1 MPASLLVVCTGNVCR
16 SPVAEH
22 LLRAGVG
29 ALGGVSVASAG
40 TSALSGRGVEEQF
53 AARLREHG
61 IEPFQHSA
69 RQLTASMVSSADL
82 ILVSA
87 REHSQSVVPLYPRA
101 NRVIVPLRQAGRIA
115 AEITDVELSESV
127 TSTTAEGKIAD
138 AIGLLLSLRGVAGRT
153 QDSGEDDIVDPY
165 RAPVFVADAALDEIG
180 QATRSLGELFQ
191 RAAYF
196 GVAQR

>member
-1 MPASLLVVCTGNVCR
+1 
-16 SPVAEH
+16 
-22 LLRAGVG
+22 
-29 ALGGVSVASAG
+29 
-40 TSALSGRGVEEQF
+40 
-53 AARLREHG
+53 
-61 IEPFQHSA
+61 
-69 RQLTASMVSSADL
+69 MVSSADL